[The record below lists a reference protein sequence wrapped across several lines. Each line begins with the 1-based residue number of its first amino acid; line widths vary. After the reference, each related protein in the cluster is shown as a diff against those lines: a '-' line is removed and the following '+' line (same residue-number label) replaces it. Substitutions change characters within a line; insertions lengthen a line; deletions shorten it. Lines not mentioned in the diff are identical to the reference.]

1 MKGQPMEKRQLAPD
15 KSGRTEL
22 THCISDLWESEV
34 SQKRALELINSGVD
48 LEQADNMG
56 FTYLHFAA
64 QFEDPVIV
72 KALLENGA
80 NANAETLMGASALQ
94 FAVVRCK
101 NYDPKRSY
109 EVIRLLLEAG
119 ADPDKKSRDGF
130 SVRDLAKD
138 FDIPEIEELV
148 CGWGKKT

>member
-1 MKGQPMEKRQLAPD
+1 MEKKQLPAD

-22 THCISDLWESEV
+22 THCISDPWRSEET
-34 SQKRALELINSGVD
+34 QKKALELINSGVD
-48 LEQADNMG
+48 LEQADKMG

-80 NANAETLMGASALQ
+80 NANSETLMGASPLQ

-101 NYDPKRSY
+101 NYDLKRSY
-109 EVIRLLLEAG
+109 ETIKLLLEAG
-119 ADPDKKSRDGF
+119 ADPDKKSNDGYT
-130 SVRDLAKD
+130 VRELSKDLD
-138 FDIPEIEELV
+138 VPEIEELV
-148 CGWGKKT
+148 CGWGKNK

>member
-1 MKGQPMEKRQLAPD
+1 MTAD

-22 THCISDLWESEV
+22 THCISDPWKSEAA
-34 SQKRALELINSGVD
+34 QKRALELIGSGAD
-48 LEQADNMG
+48 PEQADKMG

-80 NANAETLMGASALQ
+80 DPNAETLMGASPLQ

-101 NYDPKRSY
+101 NYDLKRSY
-109 EVIRLLLEAG
+109 EVIKLLLEAG

-130 SVRDLAKD
+130 TVRDLALNLNV
-138 FDIPEIEELV
+138 PEIEELV
-148 CGWGKKT
+148 RGWGKNK

>member
-1 MKGQPMEKRQLAPD
+1 MTKKKQLPVD

-22 THCISDLWESEV
+22 THCICDPFGSDV
-34 SQKRALELINSGVD
+34 SKKRALELINSGVD
-48 LEQADNMG
+48 LEQADKMG

-64 QFEDPVIV
+64 QFENPVIV

-80 NANAETLMGASALQ
+80 NTNAETLMGASALQ

-101 NYDPKRSY
+101 NYDLKRCL
-109 EVIRLLLEAG
+109 EVIKLLLEAG

-130 SVRDLAKD
+130 TVRDLAKD
-138 FDIPEIEELV
+138 FEIPEIEELV
-148 CGWGKKT
+148 CGWNKNIS

>member
-1 MKGQPMEKRQLAPD
+1 MKRQLPPD

-22 THCISDLWESEV
+22 THCITHLAFDQNEKY
-34 SQKRALELINSGVD
+34 QQRAIELINLGVD

-64 QFEDPVIV
+64 QFEEPVIV

-80 NANAETLMGASALQ
+80 DANAETLMGASALQ

-101 NYDPKRSY
+101 NYDLKRSV
-109 EVIRLLLEAG
+109 EVIKLLLEAG
-119 ADPDKKSRDGF
+119 ADPDKKSNDGF
-130 SVRDLAKD
+130 TVKDLALNLNV
-138 FDIPEIEELV
+138 PEIEELV
-148 CGWGKKT
+148 CKWKSM